1 MQIEGRETM
10 DTSKQTLPLP
20 SSDTLKS
27 LSGDIRLLIN
37 SECLASGHSCGHSV
51 DGILDIVVIKNF
63 HKNSNTWRSLDIVDI
78 VNTNSYAREENIHTH
93 ETGNKEQI
101 KISRARLN
109 RNNYV
114 HYVQKRKNIN
124 KLITYKNS
132 TMSKTRSTTMS
143 TPCPTKINRKEI
155 AKMSRIW
162 WVSRLLK
169 RWFRWRNSPRT
180 RIACTL
186 SLENDVVDS
195 SRRQNDLVNARG
207 VDFQMFRLEKA
218 IFQLDAPLRDAVL
231 CVYGQEEW
239 IGYHAA
245 ARILGI
251 HCRTLHRYLCDA
263 DRQIEEKLES
273 QNESHERDK

>member
-1 MQIEGRETM
+1 M
-10 DTSKQTLPLP
+10 DIFKQTLPAP
-20 SSDTLKS
+20 SSDALKS
-27 LSGDIRLLIN
+27 LNGDIRLLKI
-37 SECLASGHSCGHSV
+37 SGCLASGHSCGHSV
-51 DGILDIVVIKNF
+51 DGILDIVAIKNF

-124 KLITYKNS
+124 KLISYKNS

-143 TPCPTKINRKEI
+143 TPCPTNINHKES

-195 SRRQNDLVNARG
+195 SRQSNDLINAAK
-207 VDFQMFRLEKA
+207 VDFQMLRLDKL
-218 IFQLDAPLRDAVL
+218 IDQLEGSLKEAVYA
-231 CVYGQEEW
+231 VYGQDEM
-239 IGYHAA
+239 YSLTRA
-245 ARILGI
+245 ARLLDIG
-251 HCRTLHRYLCDA
+251 RTSLFRRLCEA
-263 DRQIEEKLES
+263 DKIIEEGFK
-273 QNESHERDK
+273 NNTYHKHD